1 MQEQTWHTF
10 KYVRG
15 IKFVWVPLLRDWNL
29 WADFGEVCPGG
40 EVVYAVR
47 HYHQEL
53 GKCDFSDALGCDG
66 ENWDYIRFVS
76 HLVAV

>member
-1 MQEQTWHTF
+1 MLHTF

-15 IKFVWVPLLRDWNL
+15 IEFIWVPLLRDWNL
-29 WADFGEVCPGG
+29 RADLGKVCPGG
-40 EVVYAVR
+40 KVVYAVR

-53 GKCDFSDALGCDG
+53 WEYALLDRGGVNDG
-66 ENWDYIRFVS
+66 HIRFVS

>member
-10 KYVRG
+10 KYVWG
-15 IKFVWVPLLRDWNL
+15 IKLIWVPLLRDWNL
-29 WADFGEVCPGG
+29 RADLSKVCPGS

-53 GKCDFSDALGCDG
+53 VEYGLLDVVSCGE
-66 ENWDYIRFVS
+66 ENWDHIHFVF